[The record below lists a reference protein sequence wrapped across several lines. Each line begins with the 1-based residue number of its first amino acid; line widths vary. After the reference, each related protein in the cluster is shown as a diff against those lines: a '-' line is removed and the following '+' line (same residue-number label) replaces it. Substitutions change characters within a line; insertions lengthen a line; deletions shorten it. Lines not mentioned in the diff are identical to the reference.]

1 MSLPPSHRTTSYM
14 EHCLSLARRSLG
26 ISSPN
31 PAVGAVVVKDGE
43 VIGEGSTQPPGQS
56 HAEIVAL
63 QQAGEAAAG
72 AEVYVTLEP
81 CCFAGR
87 TPPCTTAIIN
97 SGITRVHVATLDP
110 NPRVSGKGVRELQN
124 AGIEVEL
131 GECRRA
137 ADRIVEGYAKYIST
151 SSPFV
156 TAKFAASLDGKIAT
170 RVGDS
175 RWITGPEA
183 RARAHRIR
191 RSVDGIIVGSGT
203 VIADNP
209 RLTARDP
216 NGALLDRQPARI
228 IVAGARPV
236 SPDSQ
241 IFDKPG
247 RVIFAAADS
256 AGGPHSSLVEKGVE
270 VLQVPPSEKG
280 VNLEALLKLLG
291 DREITTVLVEGGG
304 ALLGSFFDCRLVEK
318 VVAFIAPV
326 IIGGDGG
333 VGAVGGNGPS
343 AVADAFKL
351 SQVHVETLNPDI
363 IVTGYLKAQ
372 PNS

>member
-1 MSLPPSHRTTSYM
+1 MSYM

-26 ISSPN
+26 LSSPN

-43 VIGEGSTQPPGQS
+43 VIGEGNTRPPGQS

-63 QQAGEAAAG
+63 QQAGAAARG

-110 NPRVSGKGVRELQN
+110 NPRVSGKGVRDLQN
-124 AGIEVEL
+124 AGIEVLL
-131 GECRRA
+131 GECRSA

-151 SSPFV
+151 GRPFV

-170 RVGDS
+170 RSGDS
-175 RWITGPEA
+175 KWITGPEA
-183 RARAHRIR
+183 RAYAHSIR

-203 VIADNP
+203 VNADNP
-209 RLTARDP
+209 RLTARDRI
-216 NGALLDRQPARI
+216 GCLLDRQPTRI
-228 IVAGARPV
+228 VVAGARPV
-236 SPDSQ
+236 SPDSH
-241 IFDKPG
+241 IFDNPG
-247 RVIFAAADS
+247 PVIFASPDIP
-256 AGGPHSSLVEKGVE
+256 GDLRESLEQKCVD
-270 VLQVPPSEKG
+270 VLKVAPSEKG
-280 VNLEALLKLLG
+280 VDLEALLKLLG

-326 IIGGDGG
+326 IIGGKDSI
-333 VGAVGGNGPS
+333 GAVGGVGPS
-343 AVADAFKL
+343 AVAEALKL
-351 SQVHVETLNPDI
+351 SAVEVDTLNPDI
-363 IVTGYLKAQ
+363 VVTGYLEGRT
-372 PNS
+372 NS